1 MQAIGNHFYPFFVA
15 IENTMS
21 GDGNQPL
28 QILIMTVLRALVIAG
43 FLVAAYAIGHLLSSV
58 LGKEIVI
65 EEEVIVE
72 EEDDDEIDRE
82 TNSEPAAKEKRRNAR
97 DKKTQ

>member
-1 MQAIGNHFYPFFVA
+1 
-15 IENTMS
+15 MS

-28 QILIMTVLRALVIAG
+28 QILLMTVLRALVIAG
-43 FLVAAYAIGHLLSSV
+43 FLVAAYAIGHILSSV

-72 EEDDDEIDRE
+72 EEDDEIDRR
-82 TNSEPAAKEKRRNAR
+82 TNGKAAAKEKRRDAR